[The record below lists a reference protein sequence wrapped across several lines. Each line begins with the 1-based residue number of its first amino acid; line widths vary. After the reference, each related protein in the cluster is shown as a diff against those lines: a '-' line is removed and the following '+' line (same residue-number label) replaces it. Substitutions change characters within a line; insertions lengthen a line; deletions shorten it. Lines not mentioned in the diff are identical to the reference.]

1 MANKLI
7 FFVDDDKM
15 ILHLLEYVF
24 HNLEEYAFKSFT
36 SGEECLANIQ
46 LKPDVIVLDHLFTI
60 GDKTM
65 MSGMDVLRKILD
77 VNSESK
83 VIMLTSQD
91 NRELIPEFIKSGAIR
106 YIAKDSYF
114 IDTLVDAIKEIA

>member
-1 MANKLI
+1 MSNKLV

-24 HNLEEYAFKSFT
+24 HNMEEYTFKSFT
-36 SGEECLANIQ
+36 SGEDCLKNLALN
-46 LKPDVIVLDHLFTI
+46 PDVIVLDHMFTS

-65 MSGMDVLRKILD
+65 MSGMDTLKKILE
-77 VNSESK
+77 VQKASK
-83 VIMLTSQD
+83 VIMLTSQE
-91 NRELIPEFIKSGAIR
+91 NKELIPEFIKNGAKK

-114 IDTLVDAIKEIA
+114 IDSLVDAIKEIA

>member
-1 MANKLI
+1 MSQKLV

-24 HNLEEYAFKSFT
+24 HNMEEYTFRSFT
-36 SGEECLANIQ
+36 SGEDCLRFIDLN
-46 LKPDVIVLDHLFTI
+46 PDVIVLDHLFTL

-65 MSGMDVLRKILD
+65 MSGMETLKKILEI
-77 VNSESK
+77 NKASK
-83 VIMLTSQD
+83 VIMLTSQE
-91 NRELIPEFIKSGAIR
+91 NKELIPEFIKNGAKK

-114 IDTLVDAIKEIA
+114 IDSLVDAIKEIA